1 MLPTA
6 QHVRGATVAVQ
17 HIYRDS
23 KAIADALGGTVDPG
37 GWYPGTGVAFRTVAW
52 GDAFLTVVS
61 VIDYHQSRRH
71 PWGRRVYEA
80 SRPGT
85 ALLSIELS
93 GHGQKLSEPPSPA
106 WVPQRRT
113 HAGSLEAS
121 RPVTRAEA
129 PDHWFTLEVVDS
141 PAPVT
146 FADVVA
152 TADVL
157 RGGSFGTSPTLTMK
171 STAGAIAF
179 VATPR

>member
-6 QHVRGATVAVQ
+6 HVRGATVAVQ

-37 GWYPGTGVAFRTVAW
+37 GWYPGTGVAFRTVTVA
-52 GDAFLTVVS
+52 DAFLTVVS
-61 VIDYHQSRRH
+61 VIDYHQSRQH
-71 PWGRRVYEA
+71 PWGRTVYEA

-93 GHGQKLSEPPSPA
+93 GSHGLSQAPCPA

-141 PAPVT
+141 RARVA

-152 TADVL
+152 AADVL
-157 RGGSFGTSPTLTMK
+157 ADGTFGTSPTLTMK
-171 STAGAIAF
+171 STTGAIEF